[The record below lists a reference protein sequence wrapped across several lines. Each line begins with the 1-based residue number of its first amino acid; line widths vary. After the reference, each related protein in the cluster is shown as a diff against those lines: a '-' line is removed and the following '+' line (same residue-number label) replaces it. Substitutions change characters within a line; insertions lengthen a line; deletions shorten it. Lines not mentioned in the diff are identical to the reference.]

1 MKVELSNREL
11 KDIYNGLIVFT
22 THELCYISQMEQ
34 EENREEDKELLK
46 FMKEKNERQMILIN
60 KIEKLID

>member
-22 THELCYISQMEQ
+22 THEPCYISQNCNKDFDIIAEY
-34 EENREEDKELLK
+34 DK
-46 FMKEKNERQMILIN
+46 
-60 KIEKLID
+60 DYD